1 MKNLCAFLFYKVRFM
16 LYYTSIVEQIKEICF
31 LHIFKRDVTFYF
43 KYVVLTRIYGGI
55 WVYGAKI
62 ETNTNGKKNRKP
74 FGETD
79 LFYKIH
85 KLQPILIMKL

>member
-43 KYVVLTRIYGGI
+43 KYVILTRIYGDI

-62 ETNTNGKKNRKP
+62 ETNTNGKKK
-74 FGETD
+74 
-79 LFYKIH
+79 
-85 KLQPILIMKL
+85 